1 MKKKLPPIFYFGN
14 PLFEKDNLALRI
26 IPFLEKKF
34 PQINFVYSDPN
45 ENFPLTKILWLIDT
59 VWGIKKVSLV
69 EDIEKIEN
77 SPRFSAHDL
86 DLGLYL
92 KLYKKLGKIKKI
104 KIIALPFQL
113 SLPKA
118 IQGAENILR
127 KNFLKSS

>member
-1 MKKKLPPIFYFGN
+1 MKKKLPSIFCFGN
-14 PLFEKDNLALRI
+14 PLFEKDNLALRA

-34 PQINFVYSDPN
+34 PQINFVFLDPN
-45 ENFPLTKILWLIDT
+45 ENFPQVKILWLIDT
-59 VWGIKKVSLV
+59 VWGIKKVSLI

-118 IQGAENILR
+118 VQETESIIQKE
-127 KNFLKSS
+127 FLKSN